1 MITSAGAAATS
12 TASIIGWRCTIFS
25 VSYREVLAL
34 DDIDFQTECGRSI
47 ALIGPNGAGK
57 STLLKS
63 LAGLIKPDHG
73 VIRWRGKPLT
83 KSSHEIAYLP
93 QRGDVD
99 WQFPITV
106 RGLVEMGRSSQPRL
120 VEKLPQARC

>member
-1 MITSAGAAATS
+1 MSHSHDHTHCDHDHKHDHHDHVCWGGGQEHSQHH
-12 TASIIGWRCTIFS
+12 RLEVHDLS

-93 QRGDVD
+93 QRGDVALG
-99 WQFPITV
+99 FSLI
-106 RGLVEMGRSSQPRL
+106 L
-120 VEKLPQARC
+120 